1 MSLLYNPA
9 FMKATCLLLYNSVLL
24 RTSSTTLLLLSKIG
38 KTCFYAHHSDSRTAP
53 QPCQIKEKKI
63 NFIWPGLSLP
73 LLYPILQAEK
83 EIPFLKRVVNDN
95 NKIP

>member
-1 MSLLYNPA
+1 
-9 FMKATCLLLYNSVLL
+9 MKATCLFLYNSALL
-24 RTSSTTLLLLSKIG
+24 RTSSTTLLLFSKLW
-38 KTCFYAHHSDSRTAP
+38 KTCFYAHHSDSGTAP

-73 LLYPILQAEK
+73 FLYPILQAGK
-83 EIPFLKRVVNDN
+83 EDPLLEILLVTI